1 MKKLLSIVLLI
12 TIVASLFTTVSFA
25 APKGMEI
32 SEKIQLLQKVG
43 VLPEGEDIDLDKAIS
58 RGEFVKLLAN
68 LFQID
73 TTVQCEDRYY
83 ADLGEDDELW
93 NITAQLI
100 GQGILTVPEN
110 RNFRPKDIITY
121 KEAACALM
129 KGYGAGEM
137 EYEMYTQIAIR
148 MDLFENVSYGEMKYK
163 DVINL
168 LFNALVGNPL
178 TFTGN
183 GIGPG
188 DKTFMENKY
197 DMFYVRDIVNAV
209 NESVIDGGTGKTATI
224 RVGDVTIG
232 HNSNDLYQ
240 YLGKEVGVFYTSE
253 DDPQL
258 VYIYDYVKSD
268 DIIELSERNRPVFD
282 GDTYTLKYYNEN
294 NRLKHTKLSNATSV
308 IFNGEEATDDVI
320 GAFEDFTVGKITLI
334 KSTSRGEYDTVVID
348 NYYNI
353 SIMSVSSSEG
363 IIYGKNGEKI
373 DLENDTRTVLVQDVN
388 GKDMSLEQ
396 ITEGNVASV
405 FASDSYLKIVIST
418 AVVSGTIT
426 RVDSGDDP
434 IKLTVAGS
442 EYELFPEKDFVYS
455 WGNKVSLHL
464 DAYGYVFE
472 ISAERKDGLTYGWI
486 VSHRMIDDEGE
497 DRVQLKVFTEKGN
510 FEKVTLPEKIR
521 IDGTLR
527 KTPDLQ
533 MFGLEQGK
541 SSVTD
546 QMILFKMDQNNVATE
561 IDTIYSDG
569 TGEGLFKEFENT
581 EGTYGSSS
589 VGKLIWSDTS
599 TVVFVIPSEKNREI
613 EEAYGVGT
621 RSILEAWKNNDVES
635 YRSSDKDKPAAAE
648 VLVLRR
654 DMYDYATEQR
664 GAYVVGDVRSEWD
677 ENEDEIYHIV
687 TMMNGSSTK
696 DFVLAKNFNDMGNL
710 VEGNIVTI
718 GVNGKKELS
727 YATLQYGTDD
737 EYDEVKDLKEIGSW
751 SDANHYVAIGKVVNV
766 GDNYADLSIAED
778 RTPTVRFPISTT
790 NIGVFEADGEKMCRV
805 GTKGDI
811 AEAMMR
817 EDIVAVT
824 MYRGTMV
831 SIAIVKR

>member
-32 SEKIQLLQKVG
+32 SEKIQLLQEVG
-43 VLPEGEDIDLDKAIS
+43 ILPEGEEIDLDKAIS
-58 RGEFVKLLAN
+58 RGEFVKFLAN
-68 LFQID
+68 LFKID

-93 NITAQLI
+93 NITAQLV

-168 LFNALVGNPL
+168 LFNAFVGNPL

-183 GIGPG
+183 GIGQG

-197 DMFYVRDIVNAV
+197 DMFYVRGIVNAV
-209 NESVIDGGTGKTATI
+209 NESVIDGGSGKPATI

-232 HNSNDLYQ
+232 HNATNLYQ

-258 VYIYDYVKSD
+258 VYIYDFVKSD
-268 DIIELSERNRPVFD
+268 EIIELTERNRPVFD
-282 GDTYTLKYYNEN
+282 SDTYTLKYYNEN
-294 NRLKHTKLSNATSV
+294 DRLTNTKLSNAVSV
-308 IFNGEEATDDVI
+308 IFNGEEATNDVI

-334 KSTSRGEYDTVVID
+334 KSTNRGEYDTVVID
-348 NYYNI
+348 SYYNL

-363 IIYGKNGEKI
+363 IIYGKNGETI
-373 DLENDTRTVLVQDVN
+373 DVANDSRTVLIQDVN
-388 GKDMSLEQ
+388 ANDMSLEQ
-396 ITEGNVASV
+396 IAEGNVASV
-405 FASDSYLKIVIST
+405 FESDSYVKIVISS
-418 AVVSGTIT
+418 VVISGTIT
-426 RVDSGDDP
+426 RVDSNDDP

-442 EYELFPEKDFVYS
+442 EYELFPEKDFVYA
-455 WGNKVSLHL
+455 WGNNVSLHL

-472 ISAERKDGLTYGWI
+472 ISAERKDGMTYGWI
-486 VSHRMIDDEGE
+486 VSHRMIDDDGE

-521 IDGTLR
+521 IDGTIR

-533 MFGLEQGK
+533 LFGLEQGK
-541 SSVTD
+541 SSITD
-546 QMILFKMDQNNVATE
+546 QMIMFKMDNNVATE

-569 TGEGLFKEFENT
+569 TGEGIFKEFENA

-589 VGKLIWSDTS
+589 VGKLIWADTS
-599 TVVFVIPSEKNREI
+599 TVVFVIPSAENREI
-613 EEAYGVGT
+613 EDAYGVGT
-621 RSILEAWKNNDVES
+621 RSLLEAWKNNDVES
-635 YRSSDKDKPAAAE
+635 YRSADKDKPAAAE

-664 GAYVVGDVRSEWD
+664 GAYVVGEIRSEWD
-677 ENEDEIYHIV
+677 EKEDEIYHII
-687 TMMNGSSTK
+687 TMMNGSATK
-696 DFVLAKNFNDMGNL
+696 EFVLTKNFDDMENL
-710 VEGNIVTI
+710 VKGNIVTVGI
-718 GVNGKKELS
+718 NGKKELKT
-727 YATLQYGTDD
+727 ATLQYGVDNLGNEAT
-737 EYDEVKDLKEIGSW
+737 VLKEVGSW
-751 SDANHYVAIGKVVNV
+751 SDANHYIAIGKVVNV
-766 GDNYADLSIAED
+766 GDNYADLSIAENG
-778 RTPTVRFPISTT
+778 TPTVRFPISTT
-790 NIGVFEADGEKMCRV
+790 NIGIFEVDEEKMCRV

-817 EDIVAVT
+817 GDIVAVT

>member
-1 MKKLLSIVLLI
+1 MKKILSIVLLI

-32 SEKIQLLQKVG
+32 SEKIQLLQAVG
-43 VLPEGEDIDLDKAIS
+43 ILPEGEEPDLDKSIS

-68 LFQID
+68 LFKID
-73 TTVQCEDRYY
+73 TEVQCEDRYY

-93 NITAQLI
+93 NVTAQLV

-148 MDLFENVSYGEMKYK
+148 MDLFEGVSYGEMKYK

-178 TFTGN
+178 TFTGD

-197 DMFYVRDIVNAV
+197 DMFYVRGIVNAV
-209 NESVIDGGTGKTATI
+209 NESVIDGGAGKTATI

-232 HNSNDLYQ
+232 HKANNLYQ

-258 VYIYDYVKSD
+258 VYIYDFVKSD
-268 DIIELSERNRPVFD
+268 EIIELTERNRPVFD
-282 GDTYTLKYYNEN
+282 SDTYTIKYYNEN
-294 NRLKHTKLSNATSV
+294 DRTKNIKLSNAVSV
-308 IFNGEEATDDVI
+308 IFNGEEATNDVA

-334 KSTSRGEYDTVVID
+334 KATNRGEYDTVVID
-348 NYYNI
+348 SYYNL

-363 IIYGKNGEKI
+363 IIYGKNGETI
-373 DLENDTRTVLVQDVN
+373 DVANDSRTVLIQDVN
-388 GKDMSLEQ
+388 GNDISLEQ
-396 ITEGNVASV
+396 IAEGNVASV
-405 FASDSYLKIVIST
+405 FESDSYLKIVISS
-418 AVVSGTIT
+418 AVISGTIT
-426 RVDSGDDP
+426 KVDSNDDP
-434 IKLTVAGS
+434 IKITVAGS
-442 EYELFPEKDFVYS
+442 EYALFPEKDFVYS

-464 DAYGYVFE
+464 DAYGYIFE
-472 ISAERKDGLTYGWI
+472 ISAERKDGMTYGWI
-486 VSHRMIDDEGE
+486 VSHRMIDDDGE

-521 IDGTLR
+521 IDGTIR

-533 MFGLEQGK
+533 LFGLEQGK
-541 SSVTD
+541 SSITD
-546 QMILFKMDQNNVATE
+546 QMILFKMDNNVATE

-569 TGEGLFKEFENT
+569 TGEGIFKEFENA

-589 VGKLIWSDTS
+589 VGKLIWADTS
-599 TVVFVIPSEKNREI
+599 TVVFVIPSAENREI
-613 EEAYGVGT
+613 EDAYGVGT
-621 RSILEAWKNNDVES
+621 RSLLEAWKNNDVES
-635 YRSSDKDKPAAAE
+635 YRSADKDKPAAAE

-664 GAYVVGDVRSEWD
+664 GAYVVGEIRSEWD
-677 ENEDEIYHIV
+677 EKEDEIYHIV

-696 DFVLAKNFNDMGNL
+696 EFVLTKNFDDMENL
-710 VEGNIVTI
+710 VKGNIVTVGI
-718 GVNGKKELS
+718 NGKKELKT
-727 YATLQYGTDD
+727 ATLQYGTDNLGN
-737 EYDEVKDLKEIGSW
+737 EATVLKEVGSW
-751 SDANHYVAIGKVVNV
+751 SDANHYIAIGKVVNV

-778 RTPTVRFPISTT
+778 GTPTVRFPISTT
-790 NIGVFEADGEKMCRV
+790 NIGVFEVDEEKMCRV
-805 GTKGDI
+805 GTTGDI

-817 EDIVAVT
+817 GDIVAVT

>member
-25 APKGMEI
+25 APKGMEV
-32 SEKIQLLQKVG
+32 SDKIQLLQEIG
-43 VLPEGEDIDLDKAIS
+43 ILPEGEEPELDKAIS

-68 LFQID
+68 LFKID

-93 NITAQLI
+93 NITAQLV
-100 GQGILTVPEN
+100 GQRILTVPEN

-148 MDLFENVSYGEMKYK
+148 MDLFEDVSYGEMKYK

-168 LFNALVGNPL
+168 LFNALVGTPL

-197 DMFYVRDIVNAV
+197 DMFYIRGIVNAV
-209 NESVIDGGTGKTATI
+209 NESAIDGGAGKPATI

-232 HNSNDLYQ
+232 HKATNLYQ

-258 VYIYDYVKSD
+258 VYIYDYEKSYEV
-268 DIIELSERNRPVFD
+268 IELSERNHPVFD

-294 NRLKHTKLSNATSV
+294 DRLKNVKLSTAVSV
-308 IFNGEEATDDVI
+308 IINGEEATDDVI

-334 KSTSRGEYDTVVID
+334 NSTNKGEYDTVVID
-348 NYYNI
+348 SYYNI

-363 IIYGKNGEKI
+363 VISGKNGETI
-373 DLENDTRTVLVQDVN
+373 DVANDSRTVLIQDVN
-388 GKDMSLEQ
+388 GNDMSLEQ

-405 FASDSYLKIVIST
+405 FESDVYLKIVIST

-426 RVDSGDDP
+426 KVDSHNAP

-442 EYELFPEKDFVYS
+442 EYELFPEKDFAYAL
-455 WGNKVSLHL
+455 GNNVSLKL

-486 VSHRMIDDEGE
+486 VSHRMIDVEGE
-497 DRVQLKVFTEKGN
+497 DRVQLKIFTEKGN

-521 IDGTLR
+521 IDGTMR

-533 MFGLEQGK
+533 LFGLEQGK
-541 SSVTD
+541 SSIID
-546 QMILFKMDQNNVATE
+546 QMILFKMDNNVATE
-561 IDTIYSDG
+561 IDTICSNG
-569 TGEGLFKEFENT
+569 TGEGLFKEFENA

-589 VGKLIWSDTS
+589 VGKLIWADTA
-599 TVVFVIPSEKNREI
+599 TVVFVIPSAENREI
-613 EEAYGVGT
+613 EEAYGIGT
-621 RSILEAWKNNDVES
+621 KSLLEAWKNNEVES
-635 YRSSDKDKPAAAE
+635 YRSADKDKPAAAE

-664 GAYVVGDVRSEWD
+664 GAYVVGDFHSEWD
-677 ENEDEIYHIV
+677 EQEDEIYHIV

-696 DFVLAKNFNDMGNL
+696 EFVLSKNFDDMENL
-710 VEGNIVTI
+710 VKGNIVTI

-737 EYDEVKDLKEIGSW
+737 EENDVKILKELGSW
-751 SDANHYVAIGKVVNV
+751 SDANHYVAIGKIVNV

-778 RTPTVRFPISTT
+778 GTPTVRFPISTT
-790 NIGVFEADGEKMCRV
+790 NIGVFEADEEKMCRV

-817 EDIVAVT
+817 GDIVAVT